1 MYGMSKTVFAISLNT
16 TPRSMQGLGFF
27 NICWFCKHVNILLY
41 THTHTVPIFHVDQKE
56 ACVVLCLVTQLC
68 PTLCNAMDYSLSGSS
83 IHGDSPGK
91 NTGVGCYTAPRGL
104 PNPSIEPRSPALQV
118 DYLLSEPPGSKCT
131 QMFPLKVSRLKW
143 KHL

>member
-91 NTGVGCYTAPRGL
+91 KTGMGCHALLQGIFPIQGL
-104 PNPSIEPRSPALQV
+104 NPCLLCLLHWQGG
-118 DYLLSEPPGSKCT
+118 YLPSLPPGK
-131 QMFPLKVSRLKW
+131 PL
-143 KHL
+143 